1 MRASGLAG
9 PDHQAASSPASSA
22 FAHPGCSAPDPF
34 SGSGAI
40 PPGNAP
46 HLPGHRQNQFVCFQD
61 ETSSE
66 MQKGRLRQRI
76 CKKHHR
82 RRHFCGYLKSAPGST
97 PVFWKSAENYLSV
110 T

>member
-61 ETSSE
+61 ASSSE
-66 MQKGRLRQRI
+66 MQNAACDNEFVKNIIAGGI
-76 CKKHHR
+76 
-82 RRHFCGYLKSAPGST
+82 FA
-97 PVFWKSAENYLSV
+97 VI
-110 T
+110 